1 MINDYNKNGVTK
13 METRF
18 TYYPNSQMIKDTIT
32 GHTYEGN
39 RKICRLL
46 NDLNDGQNETLM
58 KHIARLH
65 EENFDKDNRL
75 KEVLKVNEN
84 QQKLLMEFEEL
95 SEKYNIKLEDI
106 PVTFEEYVAL
116 DNGDEL

>member
-1 MINDYNKNGVTK
+1 
-13 METRF
+13 
-18 TYYPNSQMIKDTIT
+18 MIKDTIT

-46 NDLNDGQNETLM
+46 NDLNEGKNETLM
-58 KHIARLH
+58 KHITRLH

-84 QQKLLMEFEEL
+84 QQKLLQAFEKI

-116 DNGDEL
+116 DNGEEL